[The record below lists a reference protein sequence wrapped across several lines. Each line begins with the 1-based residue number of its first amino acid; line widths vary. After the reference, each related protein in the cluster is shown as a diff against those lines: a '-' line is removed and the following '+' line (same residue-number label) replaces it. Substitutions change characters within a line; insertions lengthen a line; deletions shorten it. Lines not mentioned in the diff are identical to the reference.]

1 MQLYI
6 DGEKQ
11 DLSEYESDNLAGLLE
26 EVKSNFE
33 GRMIHS
39 LKVDGESMNPE
50 SLDFNPPLD
59 EVESIDIESIEIKRL
74 LEEAV
79 DKLQRHA
86 PEVRKG
92 FQQAQAEFLLG
103 DNDKGYEKLLS
114 SLEDLEWCALFL
126 LKMKKNSQVDLD
138 TEKIKAL
145 EEGLKRVKKI
155 IEFVQKQEFQ
165 DATFLIDTVK
175 NFTDFAEEIED
186 LSEKYYEKV
195 KDLKA
200 KENFNK

>member
-11 DLSEYESDNLAGLLE
+11 DISEYESDNLADLLF
-26 EVKSNFE
+26 EVENHFE
-33 GRMIHS
+33 GKKIHS
-39 LKVDGESMNPE
+39 LKVDGEDVNPE
-50 SLDFNPPLD
+50 GLDFNPPLD

-74 LEEAV
+74 LEEAL
-79 DKLQRHA
+79 DKLQRRA

-103 DNDKGYEKLLS
+103 DNDRGYEKLMS

-138 TEKIKAL
+138 TEKIAAL
-145 EEGLKRVKKI
+145 EEGLNRVKKI

-165 DATFLIDTVK
+165 DATFLIDTIK
-175 NFTDFAEEIED
+175 NFTDFAKEVED

-195 KDLKA
+195 EELKA